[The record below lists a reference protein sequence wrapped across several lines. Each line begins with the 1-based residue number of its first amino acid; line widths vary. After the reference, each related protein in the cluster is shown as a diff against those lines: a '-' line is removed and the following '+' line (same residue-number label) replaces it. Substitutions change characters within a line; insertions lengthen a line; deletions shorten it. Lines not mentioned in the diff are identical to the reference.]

1 MNPHNTSRKIPLVLA
16 IAVVT
21 GNVLWQ
27 LRNLAGLERWADAR
41 ERQILPDKHVIAE
54 SPRHTPNCCR
64 R

>member
-1 MNPHNTSRKIPLVLA
+1 M
-16 IAVVT
+16 
-21 GNVLWQ
+21 WQ